1 MRKIIT
7 IKDADVLIEKYY
19 EGLTTLAEEKQL
31 NEFLSQKNIPARFDT
46 EKAMFGFFANQKA
59 KPKGNKIQ
67 MLRWASVAAV
77 FITMFFS
84 TGYLFSQN
92 DKDYAYIDGKVY
104 TDVNIVK
111 NRALASI
118 NDIAGTNDEV
128 KTSAG
133 LLQDNQDLI
142 EQQLSLFDN
151 LQ

>member
-1 MRKIIT
+1 MIT

-31 NEFLSQKNIPARFDT
+31 NDFLSQKDIPDRFDT
-46 EKAMFGFFANQKA
+46 EKAMFGFFANQKG

-67 MLRWASVAAV
+67 LLRWASVAAV

-92 DKDYAYIDGKVY
+92 EKDYAYIDGKVY

-111 NRALASI
+111 NSALASI
-118 NDIAGTNDEV
+118 NDLARTNDEV

-133 LLQDNQDLI
+133 LLQDNHDLI

>member
-1 MRKIIT
+1 MRKMIT
-7 IKDADVLIEKYY
+7 IKDADLLIEKYY

-31 NEFLSQKNIPARFDT
+31 HDFLLQKNLPARFDT
-46 EKAMFGFFANQKA
+46 EKAVFGFFAGQKA
-59 KPKGNKIQ
+59 KSKGKKIQ

-92 DKDYAYIDGKVY
+92 DKDYVCIDGKRY
-104 TDVNIVK
+104 TDLSIVK
-111 NRALASI
+111 SIALESI
-118 NDIAGTNDEV
+118 NDLAGTNDEV

-142 EQQLSLFDN
+142 QQQLSLFDN

>member
-1 MRKIIT
+1 MSKIIT

-19 EGLTTLAEEKQL
+19 EGQTTVAEEKEL
-31 NEFLSQKNIPARFDT
+31 HDFLSQKNLPDRFDT
-46 EKAMFGFFANQKA
+46 EKAMFGFFASQKA
-59 KPKGNKIQ
+59 KPKGNKIH

-92 DKDYAYIDGKVY
+92 DKDYVYIDGKEY

-118 NDIAGTNDEV
+118 NELAVTNNEV
-128 KTSAG
+128 KTSTG
-133 LLQDNQDLI
+133 LLQDNQDLVQ
-142 EQQLSLFDN
+142 QQLSVFDN